1 MSETK
6 PMSETPE
13 RIADAIEIISMC
25 FPIRDIQGGMWF
37 GHNHNFADAT
47 FVDYGVCRAFAVAA
61 RALAIQT
68 TRIQELESELASCR
82 ECRAN
87 LDCLSRGAVPVRD
100 DGAERIR
107 ELETALRMFNDR
119 VKAHG
124 DWDDGCFYY
133 NGTSASE
140 LQEPMRLAD
149 ATLQPKDTAK

>member
-1 MSETK
+1 MSETQPISK
-6 PMSETPE
+6 SFLSLDEQRML
-13 RIADAIEIISMC
+13 DAVE
-25 FPIRDIQGGMWF
+25 
-37 GHNHNFADAT
+37 
-47 FVDYGVCRAFAVAA
+47 AA
-61 RALAIQT
+61 HLKA
-68 TRIQELESELASCR
+68 RIQELESELASCR